1 VPFAGVQGE
10 SVRFGIVTTFQWLL
24 ALHVT
29 GAFLLLG
36 GTVMAGIFG
45 VLAQRSARPSEVA
58 VFLGLTAIAV
68 PLIIGGALL
77 TLVLGLWLV
86 HHAGFSY
93 TEPWIVASLVL
104 WVVASVAGQR
114 GGEREGKTRQF
125 ALELAAAG
133 DAPSPELRAR
143 MRDTVTM
150 ALSWGSGIASVAI
163 LALMICKP
171 GA

>member
-1 VPFAGVQGE
+1 VAVACIQAE
-10 SVRFGIVTTFQWLL
+10 SVRFAIVNTFQWLL

-45 VLAQRSARPSEVA
+45 VLAQRATRPSEVA
-58 VFLGLTAIAV
+58 VFLGLTRFAV

-93 TEPWIVASLVL
+93 TAPWIIVSILL
-104 WVVASVAGQR
+104 WIFASVAGQR
-114 GGEREGKTRQF
+114 GGERERKTREF
-125 ALELAAAG
+125 ALELIASG
-133 DAPSPELRAR
+133 DAPSPELRVR
-143 MRDTVTM
+143 MRDTVTL
-150 ALSWGSGIASVAI
+150 ALSWGSGLASIAI
-163 LALMICKP
+163 LALMIWKP